1 MKKTIQIL
9 LMILIVTL
17 LMPVFAGC
25 SSNARETNALF
36 SCNSDNFIGLKDISL
51 SDDGQMTIFLDKKN
65 STKGDFPYGLF
76 KDLFKEGKYP
86 EDRLICI
93 SFKDGTNIKVPA
105 EEIKIDSLE
114 RTISFR
120 FENNDSKEIQSI
132 RIYPAMYS
140 NCEIMIDSGEIFT
153 EAYGGE
159 CTMIYSQKYSSESG
173 SWSEINC
180 NTILYPMTDG

>member
-17 LMPVFAGC
+17 LMPVVAGC
-25 SSNARETNALF
+25 S
-36 SCNSDNFIGLKDISL
+36 
-51 SDDGQMTIFLDKKN
+51 
-65 STKGDFPYGLF
+65 
-76 KDLFKEGKYP
+76 
-86 EDRLICI
+86 
-93 SFKDGTNIKVPA
+93 
-105 EEIKIDSLE
+105 
-114 RTISFR
+114 
-120 FENNDSKEIQSI
+120 
-132 RIYPAMYS
+132 S

>member
-51 SDDGQMTIFLDKKN
+51 SDDEQMTICLDKKN
-65 STKGDFPYGLF
+65 S
-76 KDLFKEGKYP
+76 
-86 EDRLICI
+86 
-93 SFKDGTNIKVPA
+93 
-105 EEIKIDSLE
+105 
-114 RTISFR
+114 TISFR